1 MPKEILVHLAYC
13 MEVAKLEQDEVIFR
27 YDDNYDKFIIV
38 LDGLLEL
45 YTDMDKAT
53 DFRIEYLASGSV
65 INAH

>member
-1 MPKEILVHLAYC
+1 M
-13 MEVAKLEQDEVIFR
+13 EQDEVIFR